1 MPVISTTR
9 RVAVAVVAA
18 AVLAIPAGCGDD
30 DAGTGANPGPAAE
43 PAPRMTA
50 DLRRRIPEIRS
61 ATRGYRDVAV
71 AMAAG
76 YVQSGGCS
84 VDPEA
89 GGMGIRFV
97 NPALVADGVI
107 DAARPE
113 SLVYHFGR
121 GGLRLGALESLAPDA
136 DQDAATDDD
145 RPDLHGVAFSGPVAG
160 NEADART
167 HYQLHLWLYRDN
179 PSGVLATFNPN
190 VRCPRPRR

>member
-50 DLRRRIPEIRS
+50 DLRSRIPEIRG

-97 NPALVADGVI
+97 NPALVADGGI

-113 SLVYHFGR
+113 S
-121 GGLRLGALESLAPDA
+121 
-136 DQDAATDDD
+136 
-145 RPDLHGVAFSGPVAG
+145 
-160 NEADART
+160 
-167 HYQLHLWLYRDN
+167 
-179 PSGVLATFNPN
+179 
-190 VRCPRPRR
+190 